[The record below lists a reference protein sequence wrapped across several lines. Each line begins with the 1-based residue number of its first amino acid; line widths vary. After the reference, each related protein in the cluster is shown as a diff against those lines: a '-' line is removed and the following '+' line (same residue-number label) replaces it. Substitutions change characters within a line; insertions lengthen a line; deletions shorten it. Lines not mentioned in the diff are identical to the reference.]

1 MCLRRPGRSRQV
13 QRSTNGS
20 MGMMMRRRRKQ
31 GTSAKPKPPTPRAA
45 AALGGLRGPGRA
57 EGRAK
62 SSEGGGAGA
71 SSAPGLHPAG
81 PALSTEAVPSPWGF
95 GNTRR
100 GKVRKNQTQGHVP
113 PALLLLALLARASL
127 QPSLMNPADLHRAPP
142 SIGDHRQPHFLKI
155 WGNSLHFF
163 LPGLPAFFLSLGSR
177 SS

>member
-1 MCLRRPGRSRQV
+1 MCLRWPGRSRQV

-20 MGMMMRRRRKQ
+20 MGMMMRRRRRKQ

-71 SSAPGLHPAG
+71 SSAPGLHPA
-81 PALSTEAVPSPWGF
+81 LSPEAVPSPWGF

-142 SIGDHRQPHFLKI
+142 SIGDHRQPHFLMI
-155 WGNSLHFF
+155 WDNSLHFF